1 MMKQYEAKQ
10 HGNLPSNLQQSE
22 SQHSLPLR
30 PATSRSTSVN
40 TQEPGHA
47 DARGYYEAD
56 KIQGEGHME
65 DVASVTSKGKGK
77 SAMGAAGQV
86 AKGTGKGLG
95 KIVGAGFKAPMTFT
109 HGLTRGFHNVPK
121 LYGEEVREYEN
132 VVDIKSG
139 LLVSAKVHTCLT
151 LDTFLDCI
159 D

>member
-10 HGNLPSNLQQSE
+10 HSDLPPHLQQSE
-22 SQHSLPLR
+22 SQQSLPLR
-30 PATSRSTSVN
+30 PATSNSTSVSPQA
-40 TQEPGHA
+40 TGHA
-47 DARGYYEAD
+47 DVRGHYEAD
-56 KIQGEGHME
+56 KIQDE
-65 DVASVTSKGKGK
+65 DRVGDTASVASKGKGK

-95 KIVGAGFKAPMTFT
+95 RIVGAGFKAPMTFT

-139 LLVSAKVHTCLT
+139 LLVSAKVQSTTPST
-151 LDTFLDCI
+151 LHISTSD
-159 D
+159 